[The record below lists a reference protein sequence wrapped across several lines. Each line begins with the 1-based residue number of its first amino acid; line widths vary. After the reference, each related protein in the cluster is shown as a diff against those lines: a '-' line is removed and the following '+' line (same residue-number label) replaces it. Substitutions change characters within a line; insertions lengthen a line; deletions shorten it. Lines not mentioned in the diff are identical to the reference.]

1 MSAHRFD
8 ARAFRLQSVEIDLR
22 ELLLRLLACAAL
34 VAAVTVAIALLETQV
49 PVLGLSVLYLFAVLP
64 VAILWGL
71 GLAILVSVA
80 SMLSFNFFFL
90 EPRHT
95 LTLQD
100 SSNWFALGVFLITSV
115 VVSDLAARSRRRAIE
130 STLLAEIAGLLLEH
144 GEVSGELERI
154 AAESARALRVE
165 HVRIVPGED
174 ARVAA
179 GADSHALLAGGPP
192 RRDDLPRRPARR
204 EAPRLEGG
212 SCRRSP
218 PCSVSPSTA
227 SAWPGRRSRRR
238 RCAAATP

>member
-100 SSNWFALGVFLITSV
+100 SSYWFALGCLPDHVDRRQRSRSALPPPGDRV
-115 VVSDLAARSRRRAIE
+115 DAAR
-130 STLLAEIAGLLLEH
+130 G
-144 GEVSGELERI
+144 
-154 AAESARALRVE
+154 
-165 HVRIVPGED
+165 D
-174 ARVAA
+174 
-179 GADSHALLAGGPP
+179 
-192 RRDDLPRRPARR
+192 RRPVA
-204 EAPRLEGG
+204 
-212 SCRRSP
+212 
-218 PCSVSPSTA
+218 
-227 SAWPGRRSRRR
+227 
-238 RCAAATP
+238 